1 MEFLL
6 MHQKNEKVG
15 WVRVFFWKPDLLM
28 VAFCF
33 TNLCFDVFKLEVLDR
48 NDRIGYK
55 FVD

>member
-48 NDRIGYK
+48 NDRIYIYI
-55 FVD
+55 